1 MIDVCL
7 RVQNTCVVSG
17 QRLAHLY
24 TSLVLVAED
33 LHTLAHCDVVAA
45 AVVVVGLEAVA
56 GGGGHASTR
65 AVCRCSCFMMKRWV
79 SLAFEESK
87 IKTVLLQGL

>member
-7 RVQNTCVVSG
+7 RVQNTCVVFG
-17 QRLAHLY
+17 QRLAHLH

-56 GGGGHASTR
+56 GGRRTR
-65 AVCRCSCFMMKRWV
+65 LHES
-79 SLAFEESK
+79 SLSLLLFHDEALG
-87 IKTVLLQGL
+87 VLGFWGEQN